1 MNKVGT
7 ITSTPIQFFDDI
19 FHRFLNDSR
28 HASIWRHTGTRQ
40 IEGQLNPQIIAK
52 KVNGKEKKLK
62 WLPDVHVI
70 TPLVKICIVSEK
82 LKGFMKAKTFIF
94 ILRMSRNYLI
104 KLPIYNQFNKI

>member
-1 MNKVGT
+1 MNKVSK

-28 HASIWRHTGTRQ
+28 HASIWRHTGMRQ

-82 LKGFMKAKTFIF
+82 FKKKV
-94 ILRMSRNYLI
+94 
-104 KLPIYNQFNKI
+104 KVKIYES